1 MNVNLQKDDF
11 FSCDLPKSN
20 IAPGQDHIVKFTFT
34 PPKVDPLLVRLYLK
48 LFYQNNIG
56 WN

>member
-34 PPKVDPLLVRLYLK
+34 PPKVDPLLVRLYLNS
-48 LFYQNNIG
+48 FIRII
-56 WN
+56 